1 MYSLLWLVEYVHMY
15 SLLQLVVYLN
25 CKVIQLFHC
34 EQILL
39 VEVVNICR
47 QAQAIQPTVK
57 ENTYVHIQ
65 PTIKENTTK
74 GINNKRRH
82 FQESKQQII
91 MSTSI

>member
-1 MYSLLWLVEYVHMY
+1 M
-15 SLLQLVVYLN
+15 
-25 CKVIQLFHC
+25 FHC

-65 PTIKENTTK
+65 PTIKENTYVHIQPNVKEKTYVHIQPTVK
-74 GINNKRRH
+74 ENTYSTNRKRKH
-82 FQESKQQII
+82 MYIFNQP
-91 MSTSI
+91 